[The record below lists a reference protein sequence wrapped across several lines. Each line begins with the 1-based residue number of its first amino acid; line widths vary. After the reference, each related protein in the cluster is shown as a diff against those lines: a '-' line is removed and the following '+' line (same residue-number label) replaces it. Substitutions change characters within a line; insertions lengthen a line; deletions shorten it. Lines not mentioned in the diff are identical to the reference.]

1 MILFIL
7 AKQAVVTGEVSFRL
21 IFVTAK
27 LRLMGET
34 AYCADLAIEKNT
46 NNNFKTNV
54 QVLVDSQT
62 DANLCAP
69 TGCIM
74 IISIS

>member
-7 AKQAVVTGEVSFRL
+7 AKQAVMTGEVSFRL

-46 NNNFKTNV
+46 NNYFKTNV
-54 QVLVDSQT
+54 HVLVNSQT
-62 DANLCAP
+62 CKSMCSLRMHNDY
-69 TGCIM
+69 
-74 IISIS
+74 

>member
-7 AKQAVVTGEVSFRL
+7 AKQAVVRGEVSFRL

-34 AYCADLAIEKNT
+34 AYCADLAID
-46 NNNFKTNV
+46 KTHKY
-54 QVLVDSQT
+54 SF
-62 DANLCAP
+62 
-69 TGCIM
+69 
-74 IISIS
+74 